1 MTQLADDNFICGC
14 TGGVLK
20 VQWCETDGV
29 TNDVTVQRGLLPTH
43 TTLASL
49 PVHSQDHRQSNGAVR
64 ALQLMPR
71 GLTTE

>member
-49 PVHSQDHRQSNGAVR
+49 PVHSQDSLVNA
-64 ALQLMPR
+64 ALSC
-71 GLTTE
+71 TTTRPMEIHQY